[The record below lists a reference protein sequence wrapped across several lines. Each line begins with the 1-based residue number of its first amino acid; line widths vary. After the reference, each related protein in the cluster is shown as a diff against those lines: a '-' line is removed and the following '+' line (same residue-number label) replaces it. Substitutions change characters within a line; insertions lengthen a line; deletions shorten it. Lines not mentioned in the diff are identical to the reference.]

1 MKLVTTIVSNGMNML
16 GVDPFLQNI
25 VRGIVLIA
33 AVFITIDRSKIGI
46 IK

>member
-1 MKLVTTIVSNGMNML
+1 MNMI

-25 VRGIVLIA
+25 VQGIVLVL

>member
-1 MKLVTTIVSNGMNML
+1 VILSNGMNMV
-16 GVDPFLQNI
+16 GVDPYIQNI
-25 VRGIVLIA
+25 VMGIVLVA